1 MIDGPQVKGNPLRIA
16 VGFLVASYLIGE
28 FLIPK
33 YHLLYIFNLIGMLGL
48 ISSIFIFIAGF
59 DIFKKYSEDPRPRST
74 TNRII
79 KTGIFA
85 YTRNPIYL
93 SFVMFHLSMFLVFEN
108 VMYFLSSI
116 FLSIWIHNYVIKLEE
131 RFLLEKFPKEF
142 PRYMEAVKRWIFF

>member
-59 DIFKKYSEDPRPRST
+59 DIFKKYITKST
-74 TNRII
+74 LLINISNNI
-79 KTGIFA
+79 LLV
-85 YTRNPIYL
+85 IYD
-93 SFVMFHLSMFLVFEN
+93 
-108 VMYFLSSI
+108 
-116 FLSIWIHNYVIKLEE
+116 
-131 RFLLEKFPKEF
+131 
-142 PRYMEAVKRWIFF
+142 